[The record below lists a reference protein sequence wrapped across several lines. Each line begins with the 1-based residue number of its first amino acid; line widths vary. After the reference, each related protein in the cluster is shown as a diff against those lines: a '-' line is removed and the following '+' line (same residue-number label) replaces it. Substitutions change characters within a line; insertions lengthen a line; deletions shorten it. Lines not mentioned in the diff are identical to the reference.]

1 MTAPKLP
8 DGSDAWFVSVRTRK
22 GISVRPCS
30 RAGRVVTIAFVVAN
44 MLFATV
50 LSVIILVAPR
60 LALVIGIAT
69 FPVVTVILFLIF
81 VFRTSVRQ
89 P

>member
-8 DGSDAWFVSVRTRK
+8 DGGEAWFVRVRTRK

-30 RAGRVVTIAFVVAN
+30 RAGWMVTIAFVSAN
-44 MLFATV
+44 ILFATV
-50 LSVIILVAPR
+50 LSVIVVAVPD
-60 LALVIGIAT
+60 LPLVIATAT
-69 FPVVTVILFLIF
+69 FPVVTLILFVIC

>member
-8 DGSDAWFVSVRTRK
+8 DGRDAWFVSVRTRK

-30 RAGRVVTIAFVVAN
+30 RAGWVVTIAFVVAN

>member
-8 DGSDAWFVSVRTRK
+8 DGSDAWFVSVRTRR

-30 RAGRVVTIAFVVAN
+30 RAGWMATIGFVFAN

-50 LSVIILVAPR
+50 LSVIIVVAPS

-69 FPVVTVILFLIF
+69 FPVVTLILFLIF